1 MIEVNTLKNRL
12 FGLLLSVFVLLGSSI
27 CNSIQAQDDL
37 LSMLD
42 EEQAKEPT
50 FTLATFKASRLINGQ
65 TVETISKNHLNFWI
79 SHRFGAVNSGF
90 IANFFGLDEAKIRL
104 GLEYGLTDRW
114 LVGAGRSSLEKTY
127 DLYTKYKVFRQSNK
141 FPLTVTAMAGWGIN
155 TMPSGYVMESGSSMK
170 FDSNLER
177 YSYWNQVLIARKVN
191 EKLSLQLM
199 PTFIHVNKVEDPSI
213 SNQTYALGVGGR
225 YKLTQRF
232 TLSAEYYYT
241 LRQFDGDDDDDDDDG
256 GVVNGNGNGNV
267 FPYPYRN
274 ALSIGVD
281 IETGGHVFQFHLTN
295 ARGMVEKQFIGQ
307 NVGSWGKGD
316 IFYGFNIARTFSLDK
331 AARNTHK

>member
-1 MIEVNTLKNRL
+1 MIWPNSLNKGAFGLFCCILIL
-12 FGLLLSVFVLLGSSI
+12 FGSSTWNVVL
-27 CNSIQAQDDL
+27 AQDYL

-42 EEQAKEPT
+42 EEQSKDPVYT
-50 FTLATFKASRLINGQ
+50 MATFKASRLINGQ
-65 TVETISKNHLNFWI
+65 TIETISKNHLNFWI

-127 DLYTKYKVFRQSNK
+127 DLYTKYKVLRQSNQM
-141 FPLTVTAMAGWGIN
+141 PITVTALAGWGIN
-155 TMPSGYVMESGSSMK
+155 TMPSGYVMESGSTMK
-170 FDSNLER
+170 FNDNIER
-177 YSYWNQVLIARKVN
+177 YSYWSQLLIARKFT
-191 EKLSLQLM
+191 EKLSLQVM

-213 SNQTYALGVGGR
+213 PNQLYTLGGGGR
-225 YKLTQRF
+225 YKLSHRF
-232 TLSAEYYYT
+232 TLSAEYYHT
-241 LRQFDGDDDDDDDDG
+241 FRELEDDEDDDDG
-256 GVVNGNGNGNV
+256 GGGAA
-267 FPYPYRN
+267 FPYPYRD
-274 ALSIGVD
+274 ALSFGVD

-331 AARNTHK
+331 SARNTHK

>member
-1 MIEVNTLKNRL
+1 MIRSFYVQRWLSASIL
-12 FGLLLSVFVLLGSSI
+12 FILLFLGISPWKGAS
-27 CNSIQAQDDL
+27 AQDDL
-37 LSMLD
+37 LSLLD
-42 EEQAKEPT
+42 SEQAKEPT
-50 FTLATFKASRLINGQ
+50 YTIATFKASRLINGQ
-65 TVETISKNHLNFWI
+65 TIETISKNHLNFWI

-127 DLYTKYKVFRQSNK
+127 NLYTKYKVLRQSNLV
-141 FPLTVTAMAGWGIN
+141 PVTVTAMAGWGIN
-155 TMPSGYVMESGSSMK
+155 TMPTGYIMESGSPMK
-170 FDSNLER
+170 FNNNIER
-177 YSYWNQVLIARKVN
+177 YSYWSQVLVARKFT

-199 PTFIHVNKVEDPSI
+199 PTLIHVNKVEDPSI
-213 SNQTYALGVGGR
+213 PNQLFALGAGGR
-225 YKLTQRF
+225 YKLSQRV

-241 LRQFDGDDDDDDDDG
+241 MRELEDDEDDDDG
-256 GVVNGNGNGNV
+256 GIGG

-274 ALSIGVD
+274 ALSFGVD

-307 NVGSWGKGD
+307 NVGAWGKGD

-331 AARNTHK
+331 AARNAHK

>member
-1 MIEVNTLKNRL
+1 MMNRPFLPQRLLPAGFL
-12 FGLLLSVFVLLGSSI
+12 FLLLFLGSSPWKGAT
-27 CNSIQAQDDL
+27 AQDDL
-37 LSMLD
+37 LSLLD
-42 EEQAKEPT
+42 AEQSKEPT
-50 FTLATFKASRLINGQ
+50 YTIATFKASRLINGQ
-65 TVETISKNHLNFWI
+65 TIETISKNHLNFWI

-127 DLYTKYKVFRQSNK
+127 DLYTKYKVLRQSNTV
-141 FPLTVTAMAGWGIN
+141 PVTVTAMAGWGIN
-155 TMPSGYVMESGSSMK
+155 TMPSGYIMESGSPMK
-170 FDSNLER
+170 FNNNIER
-177 YSYWNQVLIARKVN
+177 YSYWSQVLVARKFT

-199 PTFIHVNKVEDPSI
+199 PTLIHVNKVEDPSI
-213 SNQTYALGVGGR
+213 SNQVYALGAGGR
-225 YKLTQRF
+225 YKLSQRV

-241 LRQFDGDDDDDDDDG
+241 LRELEEDEDDDDG
-256 GVVNGNGNGNV
+256 GGTGGI
-267 FPYPYRN
+267 PYPYRN
-274 ALSIGVD
+274 ALSFGVD

-307 NVGSWGKGD
+307 NVGAWDKGD

-331 AARNTHK
+331 AARNAHK

>member
-1 MIEVNTLKNRL
+1 MIGAKFLMKGAAGLGFFFLL
-12 FGLLLSVFVLLGSSI
+12 FLGSGSWI
-27 CNSIQAQDDL
+27 VATAQDDL
-37 LSMLD
+37 MSMLD
-42 EEQAKEPT
+42 EEQGKEPT
-50 FTLATFKASRLINGQ
+50 YTIATFKASRLINGH
-65 TVETISKNHLNFWI
+65 TIETISKNHLNFWI

-127 DLYTKYKVFRQSNK
+127 DLYTKYKVLRQSNTM
-141 FPLTVTAMAGWGIN
+141 PITVTAMAGWGIN
-155 TMPSGYVMESGSSMK
+155 TMPTGYVMESGSTMK
-170 FDSNLER
+170 FNNNIER
-177 YSYWNQVLIARKVN
+177 YSYWSQVLVARKFT

-199 PTFIHVNKVEDPSI
+199 PTLIHVNKVEDPSI
-213 SNQTYALGVGGR
+213 PNQLFALG
-225 YKLTQRF
+225 
-232 TLSAEYYYT
+232 ADE
-241 LRQFDGDDDDDDDDG
+241 DDEDDDDYET
-256 GVVNGNGNGNV
+256 NGN

-274 ALSIGVD
+274 ALSLGVD

>member
-1 MIEVNTLKNRL
+1 MISPIFLNRLALGLLFCSALLFSSSLWIEV
-12 FGLLLSVFVLLGSSI
+12 
-27 CNSIQAQDDL
+27 QAQDDL
-37 LSMLD
+37 LSLLD
-42 EEQAKEPT
+42 AEQSKEPT
-50 FTLATFKASRLINGQ
+50 YTIATFKASRLINGQ
-65 TVETISKNHLNFWI
+65 TIETISKNHLNFWI

-127 DLYTKYKVFRQSNK
+127 DLYTKYKVLRQSNLV
-141 FPLTVTAMAGWGIN
+141 PVTVTAMAGWGIN
-155 TMPSGYVMESGSSMK
+155 TMPSGYIMESGSPMK
-170 FDSNLER
+170 FNNNVER
-177 YSYWNQVLIARKVN
+177 YSYWSQLLVARKFN

-199 PTFIHVNKVEDPSI
+199 PTLIHVNKVEDPSI
-213 SNQTYALGVGGR
+213 SNQVFALGTGGR
-225 YKLTQRF
+225 YKLSQRI

-241 LRQFDGDDDDDDDDG
+241 LRELEEDEDDDDDG
-256 GVVNGNGNGNV
+256 GNGG

-274 ALSIGVD
+274 ALSFGVD

-295 ARGMVEKQFIGQ
+295 ARGMVEKQFVGQ
-307 NVGSWGKGD
+307 NVGAWDKGD

>member
-1 MIEVNTLKNRL
+1 MIRPIFTQRL
-12 FGLLLSVFVLLGSSI
+12 LPAGFLFLFLFLGSSPWKGAL
-27 CNSIQAQDDL
+27 AQDDL
-37 LSMLD
+37 LSLLD
-42 EEQAKEPT
+42 AEQSKEPT
-50 FTLATFKASRLINGQ
+50 YTMATFKASRLINGQ
-65 TVETISKNHLNFWI
+65 TIETISKNHLNFWI

-127 DLYTKYKVFRQSNK
+127 DLYTKYKVLRQSNLV
-141 FPLTVTAMAGWGIN
+141 PVTVTAMAGWGIN
-155 TMPSGYVMESGSSMK
+155 TMPSGYIMESGSPMK
-170 FDSNLER
+170 FNNNIER
-177 YSYWNQVLIARKVN
+177 YSYWSQVLVARKFT

-199 PTFIHVNKVEDPSI
+199 PTLIHVNKVEDPSI
-213 SNQTYALGVGGR
+213 SNQVYALGAGGR
-225 YKLTQRF
+225 YKLSQRV

-241 LRQFDGDDDDDDDDG
+241 LRELEEDEDDDDG
-256 GVVNGNGNGNV
+256 GGTGGL
-267 FPYPYRN
+267 PYPYRN
-274 ALSIGVD
+274 ALSFGVD

-307 NVGSWGKGD
+307 NVGAWDKGD

-331 AARNTHK
+331 AARNSHK

>member
-1 MIEVNTLKNRL
+1 MGIRVKKSRFLGGILSLGL
-12 FGLLLSVFVLLGSSI
+12 FLGTSAWTSA
-27 CNSIQAQDDL
+27 SAQDDL
-37 LSMLD
+37 LSLLD
-42 EEQAKEPT
+42 AEQAKEPT
-50 FTLATFKASRLINGQ
+50 YTIATFKASRLINGQ
-65 TVETISKNHLNFWI
+65 TIETISKNHLNFWI

-127 DLYTKYKVFRQSNK
+127 DLYTKYKVLRQSNK
-141 FPLTVTAMAGWGIN
+141 MPVTVTAMAGWGIN
-155 TMPSGYVMESGSSMK
+155 TMPTGYIMESGSPMK
-170 FDSNLER
+170 FNNNIER
-177 YSYWNQVLIARKVN
+177 YSYWSQVLVARKFN

-199 PTFIHVNKVEDPSI
+199 PTLIHVNKVEDPSI
-213 SNQTYALGVGGR
+213 PNQLFALGAGGR
-225 YKLTQRF
+225 YKLSQRV
-232 TLSAEYYYT
+232 TLSAEYYYSFVE
-241 LRQFDGDDDDDDDDG
+241 QEDGEDEDDDYEA
-256 GVVNGNGNGNV
+256 NGA

-274 ALSIGVD
+274 ALSFGVD

-307 NVGSWGKGD
+307 NVGAWDKGD

-331 AARNTHK
+331 AARNAHK

>member
-1 MIEVNTLKNRL
+1 MIRSLYIQRWLPASVL
-12 FGLLLSVFVLLGSSI
+12 FILFFLGTSPW
-27 CNSIQAQDDL
+27 QGVVAQDDL

-42 EEQAKEPT
+42 EEQSKEPT
-50 FTLATFKASRLINGQ
+50 YTIATFKASRLINGQ
-65 TVETISKNHLNFWI
+65 TIETISKNHLNFWI

-127 DLYTKYKVFRQSNK
+127 DLYTKYKVLRQSNTM
-141 FPLTVTAMAGWGIN
+141 PVTVTAMAGWGIN
-155 TMPSGYVMESGSSMK
+155 TMPTGYVMESGSTMK
-170 FDSNLER
+170 FDNNIER
-177 YSYWNQVLIARKVN
+177 YSYWSQVLVARKFT

-199 PTFIHVNKVEDPSI
+199 PTLIHVNKVEDPSI
-213 SNQTYALGVGGR
+213 PNQLFALGAGGR
-225 YKLTQRF
+225 YKLNQRI
-232 TLSAEYYYT
+232 TLSVEYYYS
-241 LRQFDGDDDDDDDDG
+241 LREIEDGDEEDDDDYEA
-256 GVVNGNGNGNV
+256 NGA

-274 ALSIGVD
+274 ALSFGVD

-307 NVGSWGKGD
+307 NVGAWEKGD
-316 IFYGFNIARTFSLDK
+316 IFYGFNIARTFSFDK
-331 AARNTHK
+331 SARNTHK

>member
-1 MIEVNTLKNRL
+1 MISPSFLNRLALGLLFCSALLFSSSLWIEV
-12 FGLLLSVFVLLGSSI
+12 
-27 CNSIQAQDDL
+27 QAQDDL
-37 LSMLD
+37 LSLLD
-42 EEQAKEPT
+42 AEQSKEPT
-50 FTLATFKASRLINGQ
+50 YTIATFKASRLINGQ
-65 TVETISKNHLNFWI
+65 TIETISKNHLNFWI

-127 DLYTKYKVFRQSNK
+127 DLYTKYKVLRQSNLV
-141 FPLTVTAMAGWGIN
+141 PVTVTAMAGWGIN
-155 TMPSGYVMESGSSMK
+155 TMPSGYIMESGSPMK
-170 FDSNLER
+170 FNNNVER
-177 YSYWNQVLIARKVN
+177 YSYWSQLLVARKFN

-199 PTFIHVNKVEDPSI
+199 PTLIHVNKVEDPSI
-213 SNQTYALGVGGR
+213 SNQVFALGTGGR
-225 YKLTQRF
+225 YKLSQRI

-241 LRQFDGDDDDDDDDG
+241 LRELEEDEDDDDDG
-256 GVVNGNGNGNV
+256 GNGG

-274 ALSIGVD
+274 ALSFGVD

-295 ARGMVEKQFIGQ
+295 ARGMVEKQFVGQ
-307 NVGSWGKGD
+307 NVGAWDKGD

-331 AARNTHK
+331 AARNSHK

>member
-1 MIEVNTLKNRL
+1 MIRSFYVQRWHSASVL
-12 FGLLLSVFVLLGSSI
+12 FILLFLGISPWKGAS
-27 CNSIQAQDDL
+27 AQDDL
-37 LSMLD
+37 LSLLD
-42 EEQAKEPT
+42 AEQAKEPT
-50 FTLATFKASRLINGQ
+50 YTIATFKASRLINGQ
-65 TVETISKNHLNFWI
+65 TIETISKNHLNFWI

-127 DLYTKYKVFRQSNK
+127 DLYTKYKVLRQSNLV
-141 FPLTVTAMAGWGIN
+141 PVTVTAMAGWGIN
-155 TMPSGYVMESGSSMK
+155 TMPTGYIMESGSPMK
-170 FDSNLER
+170 FDNNIER
-177 YSYWNQVLIARKVN
+177 YSYWSQVLVARKFT

-199 PTFIHVNKVEDPSI
+199 PTLIHVNKVEDPSI
-213 SNQTYALGVGGR
+213 PNQLFALGAGGR
-225 YKLTQRF
+225 YKLSQRV

-241 LRQFDGDDDDDDDDG
+241 MRELEEDEDYDDG
-256 GVVNGNGNGNV
+256 GTGSI
-267 FPYPYRN
+267 PYPYRN
-274 ALSIGVD
+274 ALSFGVD

-307 NVGSWGKGD
+307 NVGAWGKGD

-331 AARNTHK
+331 AARNAHK

>member
-1 MIEVNTLKNRL
+1 MIRSLYIQRWLPSIIL
-12 FGLLLSVFVLLGSSI
+12 FCLLFLGISPWKEI
-27 CNSIQAQDDL
+27 VAQDDL

-42 EEQAKEPT
+42 EEQSKEKVY
-50 FTLATFKASRLINGQ
+50 TLATFKASRLINGQ
-65 TVETISKNHLNFWI
+65 TIETISKNHLNFWI

-127 DLYTKYKVFRQSNK
+127 DLYTKYKVLRQSNTM
-141 FPLTVTAMAGWGIN
+141 PITVTAMAGWGIN
-155 TMPSGYVMESGSSMK
+155 TMPTGYVMESGSTMK
-170 FDSNLER
+170 FNNNVER
-177 YSYWNQVLIARKVN
+177 YSYWSQVLVARKFT
-191 EKLSLQLM
+191 EKLSLQVM
-199 PTFIHVNKVEDPSI
+199 PTLIHVNKVEDPSI
-213 SNQTYALGVGGR
+213 PNQLYALGAGGR
-225 YKLTQRF
+225 YKLSQRF
-232 TLSAEYYYT
+232 TLSAEYYHT
-241 LRQFDGDDDDDDDDG
+241 FRELEDDEDDDDG
-256 GVVNGNGNGNV
+256 GPGA
-267 FPYPYRN
+267 FPYPYRD
-274 ALSIGVD
+274 ALSFGVD

>member
-1 MIEVNTLKNRL
+1 MISPSFLNRLALGILFCSALLFSSSLWIEV
-12 FGLLLSVFVLLGSSI
+12 
-27 CNSIQAQDDL
+27 QAQDDL
-37 LSMLD
+37 LSLLD
-42 EEQAKEPT
+42 AEQSKEPT
-50 FTLATFKASRLINGQ
+50 YTIATFKASRLINGQ
-65 TVETISKNHLNFWI
+65 TIETISKNHLNFWI

-127 DLYTKYKVFRQSNK
+127 DLYTKYKVLRQSNLV
-141 FPLTVTAMAGWGIN
+141 PVTVTAMAGWGIN
-155 TMPSGYVMESGSSMK
+155 TMPSGYIMESGSPMK
-170 FDSNLER
+170 FNNNVER
-177 YSYWNQVLIARKVN
+177 YSYWSQLLVARKFN

-199 PTFIHVNKVEDPSI
+199 PTLIHVNKVEDPSI
-213 SNQTYALGVGGR
+213 SNQVFALGTGGR
-225 YKLTQRF
+225 YKLSQRI

-241 LRQFDGDDDDDDDDG
+241 LRELEEDEDDDDDG
-256 GVVNGNGNGNV
+256 GNGG

-274 ALSIGVD
+274 ALSFGVD

-295 ARGMVEKQFIGQ
+295 ARGMVEKQFVGQ
-307 NVGSWGKGD
+307 NVGSWDSGD

-331 AARNTHK
+331 AARNSHK

>member
-1 MIEVNTLKNRL
+1 MIRSFFTQRL
-12 FGLLLSVFVLLGSSI
+12 LPAGFLFLLLFLGTSPWKTVA
-27 CNSIQAQDDL
+27 AQDDL
-37 LSMLD
+37 LSLLD
-42 EEQAKEPT
+42 AEQAKEPSYT
-50 FTLATFKASRLINGQ
+50 IATFKASRLINGQ
-65 TVETISKNHLNFWI
+65 TIETISKNHLNFWI

-127 DLYTKYKVFRQSNK
+127 DLYTKYKVLRQSNAV
-141 FPLTVTAMAGWGIN
+141 PITVTAMVGWGIN
-155 TMPSGYVMESGSSMK
+155 TMPTGYIMESGSPMK
-170 FDSNLER
+170 FNNNIER
-177 YSYWNQVLIARKVN
+177 YSYWSQLLVARKFN

-199 PTFIHVNKVEDPSI
+199 PTLIHVNKVEDPSI
-213 SNQTYALGVGGR
+213 PNQLFALGAGGR
-225 YKLTQRF
+225 YKLSQRI

-241 LRQFDGDDDDDDDDG
+241 LRELEDEDDDDDYDANG
-256 GVVNGNGNGNV
+256 GI
-267 FPYPYRN
+267 PYPYRN
-274 ALSIGVD
+274 ALSFGVD

-307 NVGSWGKGD
+307 NVGAWEKGD

-331 AARNTHK
+331 AARNSHK

>member
-1 MIEVNTLKNRL
+1 MGIRVKKSR
-12 FGLLLSVFVLLGSSI
+12 LLGGIFSLGFFLGTSAWT
-27 CNSIQAQDDL
+27 SASAQDDL
-37 LSMLD
+37 LSLLD
-42 EEQAKEPT
+42 AEQAKEPT
-50 FTLATFKASRLINGQ
+50 YTIATFKASRLINGQ
-65 TVETISKNHLNFWI
+65 TIETISKNHLNFWI

-127 DLYTKYKVFRQSNK
+127 DLYTKYKVLRQSNK
-141 FPLTVTAMAGWGIN
+141 MPVTVTAMAGWGIN
-155 TMPSGYVMESGSSMK
+155 TMPTGYIMESGSPMK
-170 FDSNLER
+170 FNNNIER
-177 YSYWNQVLIARKVN
+177 YSYWSQVLVARKFT

-199 PTFIHVNKVEDPSI
+199 PTLIHVNKVEDPSI
-213 SNQTYALGVGGR
+213 PNQLFALGAGGR
-225 YKLTQRF
+225 YKLSQRV

-241 LRQFDGDDDDDDDDG
+241 MRELEDDEDDDDG
-256 GVVNGNGNGNV
+256 GIGG

-274 ALSIGVD
+274 ALSFGVD

-307 NVGSWGKGD
+307 NVGAWDKGD

-331 AARNTHK
+331 AARNAHK

>member
-1 MIEVNTLKNRL
+1 MIRSIFFIRGAFRL
-12 FGLLLSVFVLLGSSI
+12 FFCSALLVGSSLWTEV
-27 CNSIQAQDDL
+27 QAQDDL
-37 LSMLD
+37 MSLLD
-42 EEQAKEPT
+42 AEQAKEPT
-50 FTLATFKASRLINGQ
+50 YTMATFKASRLINGQ
-65 TVETISKNHLNFWI
+65 TIETISKNHLNFWI

-127 DLYTKYKVFRQSNK
+127 DLYTKYKVLRQSNLV
-141 FPLTVTAMAGWGIN
+141 PVTVTAMAGWGIN
-155 TMPSGYVMESGSSMK
+155 TMPTGYVMESGSTMK
-170 FDSNLER
+170 FNNNIER
-177 YSYWNQVLIARKVN
+177 YSYWSQLLVARKFN

-199 PTFIHVNKVEDPSI
+199 PTLIHVNKVEDPSI
-213 SNQTYALGVGGR
+213 PNQVFALGAGGR
-225 YKLTQRF
+225 YKLSQRI

-241 LRQFDGDDDDDDDDG
+241 LREMEDEDDDDDYDANG
-256 GVVNGNGNGNV
+256 GI
-267 FPYPYRN
+267 PYPYRN
-274 ALSIGVD
+274 ALSFGVD

-307 NVGSWGKGD
+307 NVGAWDKGD

-331 AARNTHK
+331 AARNSHK

>member
-1 MIEVNTLKNRL
+1 MNRPFLPQRLLPAGFL
-12 FGLLLSVFVLLGSSI
+12 FLLLFLGSSPWKGAV
-27 CNSIQAQDDL
+27 AQDDL
-37 LSMLD
+37 LSLLD
-42 EEQAKEPT
+42 AEQSKEPT
-50 FTLATFKASRLINGQ
+50 YTIATFKASRLINGQ
-65 TVETISKNHLNFWI
+65 TIETISKNHLNFWI

-127 DLYTKYKVFRQSNK
+127 DLYTKYKVLRQSNTV
-141 FPLTVTAMAGWGIN
+141 PVTVTAMAGWGIN
-155 TMPSGYVMESGSSMK
+155 TMPSGYIMESGSPMK
-170 FDSNLER
+170 FNNNIER
-177 YSYWNQVLIARKVN
+177 YSYWSQVLVARKFT

-199 PTFIHVNKVEDPSI
+199 PTLIHVNKVEDPSI
-213 SNQTYALGVGGR
+213 SNQVYALGAGGR
-225 YKLTQRF
+225 YKLSQRV

-241 LRQFDGDDDDDDDDG
+241 LRELEEDEDDDG
-256 GVVNGNGNGNV
+256 GGGTGGI
-267 FPYPYRN
+267 PYPYRN
-274 ALSIGVD
+274 ALSFGVD

-307 NVGSWGKGD
+307 NVGAWDKGD

-331 AARNTHK
+331 AARNAHK